1 MIVIFSFPSICFS
14 ESKTVVGED
23 CEIYLGDMKNKKDL
37 EKFRKSVREQSLWN
51 GVKKI
56 DKRFS
61 SGYSVIFFC
70 LDDRY
75 FEKIVVVSHTERKR
89 KICDKIKIT
98 VDSEV
103 MEAFFRQES
112 LEKKEYWYDDINT
125 VLTKKS
131 DKINIGLIIETKIPD
146 SDAYKKEMME
156 NKEERQFHF
165 MIQDNKDKYKVVDRR
180 HLTKILEE
188 QKLSSS
194 GITDSDTVKLGK
206 ILNLDIIVLR
216 MVYEESKVT
225 KVLKVDTG
233 EVLLFKTYKTE
244 KEEGWIYYAETDDG
258 DWYYDN
264 RSMTHVS
271 PNVIKVWKKLNFSK
285 SGKEDEIQ
293 SRKKNKESIDGY
305 DKLNH
310 QIILSEVDC
319 INNTQ
324 KKIKMVDYDDQGK
337 VLEDY
342 EYSDPDIRQIIPE
355 SIGDSLRREVCPR

>member
-1 MIVIFSFPSICFS
+1 
-14 ESKTVVGED
+14 
-23 CEIYLGDMKNKKDL
+23 
-37 EKFRKSVREQSLWN
+37 
-51 GVKKI
+51 
-56 DKRFS
+56 
-61 SGYSVIFFC
+61 
-70 LDDRY
+70 
-75 FEKIVVVSHTERKR
+75 
-89 KICDKIKIT
+89 
-98 VDSEV
+98 
-103 MEAFFRQES
+103 
-112 LEKKEYWYDDINT
+112 
-125 VLTKKS
+125 
-131 DKINIGLIIETKIPD
+131 
-146 SDAYKKEMME
+146 
-156 NKEERQFHF
+156 
-165 MIQDNKDKYKVVDRR
+165 
-180 HLTKILEE
+180 
-188 QKLSSS
+188 
-194 GITDSDTVKLGK
+194 
-206 ILNLDIIVLR
+206 
-216 MVYEESKVT
+216 
-225 KVLKVDTG
+225 LKVDTG